1 MYSLSSPWFLLA
13 LLIPIAF
20 RLFALFRKR
29 QRPAIAYSSLV
40 NARLAGKSWRIR
52 LRRLPE
58 ATMDIAFVLLTI
70 ALARPQE
77 SFTTSQAENASEGIA
92 IEMVL
97 DRSASMC
104 QEMSF
109 GNRRT
114 TRLDAVKEVF
124 SLFVFGDEDKK
135 LFKGRDGDLVGLVT
149 FAKTAETNCP
159 LTLGHDALT
168 QALDA
173 ILLIYP
179 HETAKLQNAFNEG
192 LDLNSIL
199 LPTSQQELYAAF
211 ARLYGKENA
220 RQALQYYIDLSE
232 NNQTAIGDAL
242 ALGLARLKQYDVDKK
257 DYKIKSKVLILL
269 TDGENN
275 YGRDVSSVISYAKD
289 CGIKVHVIAIGEAR
303 SLRGNNDLP
312 KLAKETGGIYMQ
324 ADSADELVT
333 VYQSIDT
340 MERSKLTDTTFTNTR
355 ELFQPFLLGA
365 LALLA
370 LYAILKTTV
379 FRTLP

>member
-1 MYSLSSPWFLLA
+1 M
-13 LLIPIAF
+13 LIPVFI
-20 RLFALFRKR
+20 RLYTFFSRR
-29 QRPAIAYSSLV
+29 RRPAIAYSGLTS
-40 NARLAGKSWRIR
+40 AQLAGVSWRIR
-52 LRRLPE
+52 LRWLPDFTLD
-58 ATMDIAFVLLTI
+58 AAFVLLCI

-77 SFTTSQAENASEGIA
+77 AFTTTHSDNASEGIA

-124 SLFVFGDEDKK
+124 SLFVFGDEGKQ
-135 LFKGRDGDLVGLVT
+135 LFKGREGDLVGLVT

-159 LTLGHDALT
+159 LTLGHEALT
-168 QALDA
+168 QALQG
-173 ILLIYP
+173 ILLLYP
-179 HETAKLQNAFNEG
+179 NETAKLQNAFQEG
-192 LDLNSIL
+192 LDINAIL
-199 LPTSQQELYAAF
+199 LPTNRPELYAAF

-220 RQALQYYIDLSE
+220 QQALQYYLDLSE

-242 ALGLARLKQYDVDKK
+242 ALGLARLRQYDIDKV
-257 DYKIKSKVLILL
+257 DYKIKSKVIILL

-275 YGRDVSSVISYAKD
+275 HGRDVASVISYARD

-303 SLRGNNDLP
+303 SLQGSDLP

-324 ADSADELVT
+324 ADSADELVN

-340 MERSKLTDTTFTNTR
+340 MERSKISDITFTNTR
-355 ELFQPFLLGA
+355 ELFQPFLLA
-365 LALLA
+365 SLILLV
-370 LYAILKTTV
+370 LYAVLKTTL

>member
-1 MYSLSSPWFLLA
+1 
-13 LLIPIAF
+13 
-20 RLFALFRKR
+20 
-29 QRPAIAYSSLV
+29 
-40 NARLAGKSWRIR
+40 
-52 LRRLPE
+52 
-58 ATMDIAFVLLTI
+58 
-70 ALARPQE
+70 
-77 SFTTSQAENASEGIA
+77 
-92 IEMVL
+92 
-97 DRSASMC
+97 MC

-109 GNRRT
+109 SNRQT

-124 SLFVFGDEDKK
+124 SLFVFGDKDKK
-135 LFKGRDGDLVGLVT
+135 MFKGRDGDLVGLVT

-168 QALDA
+168 QALDS

-199 LPTSQQELYAAF
+199 IPTNQQELYAAF

-242 ALGLARLKQYDVDKK
+242 ALGLARLKQYDIDKN

-275 YGRDVSSVISYAKD
+275 YGRDVSSVISYARD
-289 CGIKVHVIAIGEAR
+289 SGIKVHVIAIGEAR
-303 SLRGNNDLP
+303 TRVDNALP
-312 KLAKETGGIYMQ
+312 ELAKETGGIYMQ

-340 MERSKLTDTTFTNTR
+340 MERSKLSDVTYTNTR

-370 LYAILKTTV
+370 IYALLKTTV
-379 FRTLP
+379 FRPLP